1 MRERRM
7 KKFCTG
13 FGMGLAVFGLLCL
26 CGLVVSL
33 LLLGLKEDGL
43 VLYASLCG
51 GFAGGAA
58 VFGLLGFFVLRR
70 GVVYAER
77 ELDVLE
83 RADSE
88 ESFFVGEDTL
98 ARFKKESLVIKGAQ
112 DARAEIP
119 YTEMRFFSVCARTKP
134 CERGEWS
141 VLMEFPA
148 RYLDKKS
155 KQDAPPVLIQT
166 NAKERLYTCLK
177 SHALTLEGELPQEG
191 KDTKRYVRMQK
202 FVSPLP
208 EKRKRALIILLV
220 GAAAFCG
227 GIGIAFLQTVIGTVV
242 AFAGGYALLRGAISL
257 PKARRTLAVYE
268 EGIFLKEPDA
278 RESCFLKW
286 GEIVRLRPAEG
297 QNGAAIRV
305 ECPYGEY
312 EFPRPAGAYEF
323 LREHFPDKCEE
334 C

>member
-13 FGMGLAVFGLLCL
+13 FGMGLAVLGLLCL

-33 LLLGLKEDGL
+33 ILFGLKEDGL

-58 VFGLLGFFVLRR
+58 VFGLLGLFVLRR
-70 GVVYAER
+70 GEVYAER

-98 ARFKKESLVIKGAQ
+98 ARFKKDTLLIKGTRG
-112 DARAEIP
+112 ARAEIP
-119 YTEMRFFSVCARTKP
+119 YPEMRFFSVCARTKP
-134 CERGEWS
+134 RERGEWS

-148 RYLDKKS
+148 RYLDKKC
-155 KQDAPPVLIQT
+155 KQDAPPVLVQT
-166 NAKERLYTCLK
+166 SAKERLFSCLK
-177 SHALTLEGELPQEG
+177 SHELPLEGELPQEG
-191 KDTKRYVRMQK
+191 NDEKSYIRIQK

-208 EKRKRALIILLV
+208 EKRKRALIMLLV

-227 GIGIAFLQTVIGTVV
+227 GIGLAFLQTVIGTVV
-242 AFAGGYALLRGAISL
+242 AFLGGYVLFRGALSL
-257 PKARRTLAVYE
+257 LKARRTLAVYE
-268 EGIFLKEPDA
+268 EGIFLKEPNSRD
-278 RESCFLKW
+278 SCFLKW

-323 LREHFPDKCEE
+323 LREHFPGKCEE
-334 C
+334 R